1 MFIYSCF
8 DIMTKQEYNFRYPIE
23 YMNDKTEIK
32 KSVLEDLELIKFNN
46 PDEEQQGI
54 MEQVI
59 EPKTIFGKKCI
70 GDLCKYT
77 TTNKTFLK
85 DTQHIVQK
93 FPHISQNAELH
104 DKMASIWFGIINDNN
119 FVDKYKYV
127 DVQFFRKLN
136 NSSLFL
142 QLLSIYNLSSP
153 MLFFIVPIVMLLV
166 PFFLLKMKR
175 LDVSMNSYISI
186 LKKVLKNHTLGLL
199 INTNY
204 KDINWGTAVYVIFS
218 IGFYLFQMYQNV
230 LSCINYYKNMY
241 KIHDYIFTIKEYLL
255 ETQRNIDTIQSMYTQ
270 YGSYEHFTNIMIN
283 YKSSI
288 GEFIA
293 ELETIT
299 VLKINFGKISQL
311 GYIMKQFYRL
321 YNDEFVH
328 QIMDFSFHL
337 NGYMDY
343 MVQIHGLMKSK
354 KINKCGFGK
363 KTKMKKGYYAK
374 LIHEKYV
381 ANDVDFKKNMIITGP
396 NAAGKTTLI
405 KTAVINIIF
414 SQQVG
419 FGFYK
424 SATVNPY
431 DHIHSYLNIPDT
443 SGRDSL
449 FQAEARR
456 CKEILNEFSHHG
468 KARHFCIFDELYSGT
483 NPYEAVGSAYGFL
496 KYISSSENVDF
507 MITTHY
513 GQLCSLM
520 DKEKNIENKHMKIE
534 LLDNNYTFN
543 YTYKLASGI
552 SQVKGGFK
560 VLKDLEYPEKLLNNI
575 LSIMDV
581 LI

>member
-1 MFIYSCF
+1 
-8 DIMTKQEYNFRYPIE
+8 MTKQEYNFRYPIE
-23 YMNDKTEIK
+23 YINEKTEIK
-32 KSVLEDLELIKFNN
+32 KNVLEDLELIKFNN
-46 PDEEQQGI
+46 PDETIQGI
-54 MEQVI
+54 VEQVI
-59 EPKTIFGKKCI
+59 EPKTIFGKKCVPE
-70 GDLCKYT
+70 LCKYT
-77 TTNKTFLK
+77 TTNKKFLK
-85 DTQHIVQK
+85 HTQSIVQK
-93 FPHISQNAELH
+93 YPSVVQNVQLH
-104 DKMASIWFGIINDNN
+104 DKMASNWYSIVNDNN
-119 FVDKYKYV
+119 FIDKYKYV

-153 MLFFIVPIVMLLV
+153 MLFFIVPVIMLLV

-175 LDVSMNSYISI
+175 LDVSMNSYVSI

-241 KIHDYIFTIKEYLL
+241 KIHDYIFTVKEYLI
-255 ETQRNIDTIQSMYTQ
+255 ETRQNIDTIQSLYSSHD
-270 YGSYEHFTNIMIN
+270 SYDAFTSTMIN
-283 YKSSI
+283 YKKSI
-288 GEFIA
+288 SNYID
-293 ELETIT
+293 ELEIIT
-299 VLKINFGKISQL
+299 PLKINFGKISQL
-311 GYIMKQFYRL
+311 GYIMKQFHMF
-321 YNDEFVH
+321 YNDPAIH
-328 QIMDFSFHL
+328 QMIDFSFHL
-337 NGYMDY
+337 NGYIDY
-343 MVQIHGLMKSK
+343 MTQVNGLMKSK
-354 KINKCGFGK
+354 KINKCSFGK

-374 LIHEKYV
+374 LMHEKYV
-381 ANDVDFKKNMIITGP
+381 ANDYDFKKNMIITGP

-414 SQQVG
+414 SQQLG
-419 FGFYK
+419 YGFYK
-424 SATVNPY
+424 SAVINPY

-456 CKEILNEFSHHG
+456 CKEILDDFSHHG

-513 GQLCSLM
+513 GQLCDLL
-520 DKEKNIENKHMKIE
+520 DKEKRIENKHMKIE

-560 VLKDLEYPEKLLNNI
+560 VLKDLDYPEILLNNI
-575 LSIMDV
+575 LSIMNI
-581 LI
+581 LN